1 MCFQSN
7 NRRSIMIQRRDLM
20 LAAAVAGGSLPVF
33 KTADAATSSAEN
45 TRTRPKT
52 DQFALALGGGA
63 AKGFAHIPVLESMDD
78 LGVRP
83 VEIVGTSMGA
93 ILGSFYAS
101 GLSGR
106 EIRDFTIDLFTR
118 KTQLFQKL
126 FLKDGRTW
134 SSLFN
139 VVRPAIIDP
148 VVLFE
153 TVFPPGLAKEFS
165 DLDIPMKI
173 IATDFYTQSEVVL
186 ESGPLL
192 PAIAASS
199 ALPMLL
205 TPVEI
210 DNRVLIDGGFV
221 NPTPF
226 DVLQQDGYLSIAV
239 DVTGAEFAQDSR
251 LPSGMET
258 WIGSFSITLHSLV
271 AAKLACTRP
280 DLLIEPPVGRFKTM
294 DFFKVKDLLA
304 AAEPAKD
311 SFKRGLEA
319 LLERP

>member
-1 MCFQSN
+1 
-7 NRRSIMIQRRDLM
+7 MIQRRDLM
-20 LAAAVAGGSLPVF
+20 LAVAAAGSTLPVF
-33 KTADAATSSAEN
+33 MSASAASSSEESSREKPRA
-45 TRTRPKT
+45 

-63 AKGFAHIPVLESMDD
+63 AKGFAHIPVLEAMDE

-83 VEIVGTSMGA
+83 AEIVGTSMGA

-106 EIRDFTIDLFTR
+106 EIRDFTVELFTR
-118 KTQLFQKL
+118 KSQLFQKL
-126 FLKDGRTW
+126 FLTDGRTW
-134 SSLFN
+134 SSLLN
-139 VVRPAIIDP
+139 VGRPAIIDP

-153 TVFPPGLAKEFS
+153 TVFPSGLAEKFS
-165 DLDIPMKI
+165 DLDIPVKI

-186 ESGPLL
+186 EKGPLL

-210 DNRVLIDGGFV
+210 DGRVLIDGGFV
-221 NPTPF
+221 NPSPF
-226 DVLQQDGYLSIAV
+226 DVLRQDGYLSIAV
-239 DVTGAEFAQDSR
+239 DVTGAEFVTR
-251 LPSGMET
+251 PGLPSGMET

-280 DLLIEPPVGRFKTM
+280 DLLIEPPVGRFKAM
-294 DFFKVKDLLA
+294 DFFKIEDILA

-311 SFKRGLEA
+311 TFKRGLEA
-319 LLERP
+319 LWNQP

>member
-1 MCFQSN
+1 
-7 NRRSIMIQRRDLM
+7 MIQRRDFM
-20 LAAAVAGGSLPVF
+20 LAAAVAGGTLPVL
-33 KTADAATSSAEN
+33 TTDAAEMTAAEPE
-45 TRTRPKT
+45 RTGPAK
-52 DQFALALGGGA
+52 DKFALALGGGA
-63 AKGFAHIPVLESMDD
+63 AKGFAHIPVLEAMDE

-83 VEIVGTSMGA
+83 AEIVGTSMGA
-93 ILGSFYAS
+93 ILGGFYAS
-101 GLSGR
+101 GMSAQDIR
-106 EIRDFTIDLFTR
+106 EFTVELFTR

-139 VVRPAIIDP
+139 LGRPAIIDP

-153 TVFPPGLAKEFS
+153 TVFPPGLADSFS
-165 DLDIPMKI
+165 SLRIPMKI
-173 IATDFYTQSEVVL
+173 IATDFYTQSEVVIDR
-186 ESGPLL
+186 GALL

-210 DNRVLIDGGFV
+210 DRQILIDGGFV

-226 DVLQQDGYLSIAV
+226 DVLQKDGFLSIAV
-239 DVTGAEFAQDSR
+239 DVTGAEFARREGFPGS
-251 LPSGMET
+251 MET

-271 AAKLACTRP
+271 AAKLACNRP
-280 DLLIEPPVGRFKTM
+280 DLLIEPPVGRFKAM
-294 DFFKVKDLLA
+294 DFFKVEDILA
-304 AAEPAKD
+304 AADPAKD
-311 SFKRGLEA
+311 QFKRGLGN